1 MLGIFKINKESHE
14 NIKKCLKSLTDKL
27 KVIEEIEIN
36 NQIYQIEFFAGGDL
50 KWLSNCFGI
59 NAANSKY
66 PCPFCKFEMQ
76 DVMTDDDIAQ
86 NWPITRNHNEALN
99 SFHLNSVDER
109 QGYINAPI
117 LDFIS
122 FDNIIADIL
131 HLFLRISDKLFEMLL
146 RELQMWEDPYGN
158 KKKTA
163 DINDW
168 PFTKSFFEFI
178 EIECNVTAPFYI
190 KESDTKST
198 IKFRKLNQNE
208 RLAIFNKMGG
218 LDQIVAVELREK
230 MGILRL
236 TRLFNE
242 FKEIMEQIKMVYE
255 NNFDKAELSKRLKKW
270 LHDYI
275 AMDPKITPYIHI
287 FVYHIPDLIEKY
299 KNLNLFSMQ
308 GMEKSNHFAKIN
320 FFRQTNHHKNGFT
333 KTLLE
338 KINRMEYIHLTSN
351 E

>member
-76 DVMTDDDIAQ
+76 DLMTDDDIAQ

-131 HLFLRISDKLFEMLL
+131 HLFL
-146 RELQMWEDPYGN
+146 
-158 KKKTA
+158 
-163 DINDW
+163 
-168 PFTKSFFEFI
+168 
-178 EIECNVTAPFYI
+178 
-190 KESDTKST
+190 
-198 IKFRKLNQNE
+198 
-208 RLAIFNKMGG
+208 
-218 LDQIVAVELREK
+218 
-230 MGILRL
+230 
-236 TRLFNE
+236 
-242 FKEIMEQIKMVYE
+242 
-255 NNFDKAELSKRLKKW
+255 
-270 LHDYI
+270 H
-275 AMDPKITPYIHI
+275 
-287 FVYHIPDLIEKY
+287 
-299 KNLNLFSMQ
+299 
-308 GMEKSNHFAKIN
+308 
-320 FFRQTNHHKNGFT
+320 
-333 KTLLE
+333 
-338 KINRMEYIHLTSN
+338 
-351 E
+351 